1 MLDSAQMR
9 KNTAAGKHRRL
20 LVLVCAVMVASVS
33 VAQVPSQTQAV
44 PPPTVFP
51 DAAQTTSTKPTS
63 IPPTVSDQNVR
74 LGVGDMVDVSVY
86 DVPELTTRTRVSTG
100 GDVYLPL
107 IDYVHVEGL
116 TVEDAER
123 VIERRLQQGG
133 FVRTPHVQLFITEY
147 ASDGASIL
155 GEVSKPGV
163 FPIIGGQKL
172 FNLISLAGGLTDHAG
187 KNISITHQA
196 QPDKPVIVPLS
207 HNLQDHPESNVP
219 VLPGDIIMVR
229 RADIIYVV
237 GEVARPSGFLMDN
250 DGRLSV
256 LQAIALAA
264 GTTSNA
270 KLSAARIIRKGPTGI
285 SEVPV
290 PLKKLLQAKATDIPL
305 EAEDI
310 LFVPSSSR
318 RIVSGRTAEAAAQL
332 ATGVA
337 LVAIR
342 P

>member
-9 KNTAAGKHRRL
+9 KNTAAGKHRRFV
-20 LVLVCAVMVASVS
+20 VLVCGVMVASMS
-33 VAQVPSQTQAV
+33 VAQAPSQPQAV

-51 DAAQTTSTKPTS
+51 DAAQTTSTRPAP
-63 IPPTVSDQNVR
+63 IPPTVSDHNVR

-86 DVPELTTRTRVSTG
+86 DVPELTTRTRVSTS

-116 TVEDAER
+116 TVEDAGR

-147 ASDGASIL
+147 ASDSASIL

-163 FPIIGGQKL
+163 FPIIGEQKL

-187 KNISITHQA
+187 KNISITHRA

-219 VLPGDIIMVR
+219 VFPGDIIMVR

-250 DGRLSV
+250 DGHLSV

-270 KLSAARIIRKGPTGI
+270 KLSAARIIRKGPAGI

-318 RIVSGRTAEAAAQL
+318 RVVSGRTAEAAAQL

>member
-20 LVLVCAVMVASVS
+20 LVLVCGVMVAGMS
-33 VAQVPSQTQAV
+33 VAQAPSQTQAV

-51 DAAQTTSTKPTS
+51 DAAQTTSTKPAP

-219 VLPGDIIMVR
+219 VFPGDIIMVR

-318 RIVSGRTAEAAAQL
+318 RVVSGRTAEAAAQL